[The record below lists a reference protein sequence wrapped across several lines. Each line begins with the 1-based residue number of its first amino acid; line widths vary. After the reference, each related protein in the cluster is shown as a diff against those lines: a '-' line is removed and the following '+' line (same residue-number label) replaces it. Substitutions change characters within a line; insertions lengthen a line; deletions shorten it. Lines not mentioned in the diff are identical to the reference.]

1 MSEPEPPP
9 PARLTLWLAGGG
21 ADDPGART
29 ELFSAVYGEL
39 RAIARQQLA
48 DERRGHT
55 LQPTALVHE
64 SWLRLL
70 GSRQAFAS
78 TQEFLAAAA
87 NTMRRVLVD
96 HARTRSRHKRGG
108 GGARRLPLDAV
119 ELSTLAEPDQ
129 LLAVDE
135 ALQALEQRDPRLAEH
150 AKLRLFA
157 GLDERELTT
166 ALGMAE
172 RTVRRD
178 WVLIRA
184 FLQRHLDA
192 G

>member
-1 MSEPEPPP
+1 MSEPVPPP
-9 PARLTLWLAGGG
+9 SARLTVWLAGEGT
-21 ADDPGART
+21 DDPGARA
-29 ELFSAVYGEL
+29 ELFAAVYGEL
-39 RAIARQQLA
+39 RTIARQQLA

-70 GSRQAFAS
+70 GSRQQFAS
-78 TQEFLAAAA
+78 TPEFLAAAA

-96 HARTRSRHKRGG
+96 HARTRSRHKRGA
-108 GGARRLPLDAV
+108 GARRLPLDAV

-166 ALGMAE
+166 ALGVAE